1 MIFKKVEKAGLR
13 TGTANRGPRG
23 AMRAGAADLRAAA
36 DVPGPSAEYDKRSG
50 FATLYVKDKLPAGVY
65 NNGKT
70 KEGAAV
76 EIIFDV
82 MGSTLIA
89 ELFGELDHHA
99 AEKIR
104 ERIDEALDSHGS
116 CSLVFDFSGVT
127 FMDSSGIGMV
137 LGRYRKMSEAGDRIA
152 IVSCSKTIRNIL
164 NMAGIFSVI
173 DYFDTREE
181 AVAVLG
187 RKEVS

>member
-1 MIFKKVEKAGLR
+1 M
-13 TGTANRGPRG
+13 
-23 AMRAGAADLRAAA
+23 
-36 DVPGPSAEYDKRSG
+36 
-50 FATLYVKDKLPAGVY
+50 
-65 NNGKT
+65 
-70 KEGAAV
+70 

-82 MGSTLIA
+82 MGSALVA

-116 CSLVFDFSGVT
+116 SGLVFDFSGVT
-127 FMDSSGIGMV
+127 FMDSAGIGMV
-137 LGRYRKMSEAGDRIA
+137 LGRYRKMGESGGRIA

-181 AVAVLG
+181 AVAVLD